1 MRPLFLVLV
10 LINLGY
16 FAWQRQQQVEE
27 TPMQS
32 GPLAVTPHSN
42 TLTLLSEI
50 HTAPAVD
57 AAPHGNT
64 LQEAPSPET
73 P

>member
-16 FAWQRQQQVEE
+16 FAWQRQQQVDESAV
-27 TPMQS
+27 QS
-32 GPLAVTPHSN
+32 GPLAVAPHSN

-50 HTAPAVD
+50 HTSPSADAP
-57 AAPHGNT
+57 PRSNT
-64 LQEAPSPET
+64 LQEAPTPQSP
-73 P
+73 